1 MKRARHILP
10 TMTKGMFLVLL
21 MLALANPS
29 SPASAQS
36 GLSDGAFDTS
46 QPLEIQADSL
56 EVQQENQ
63 LAIFE
68 GKVEVVQG
76 AIRMRADKLVV
87 HYSNKKS
94 SNDGGPTNIRKIDAS
109 GKVFLSS
116 PRETA
121 QGDKGTYDV
130 QNKQV
135 DLEGN
140 VVLTQG
146 ENVLR
151 GNTMT
156 LNLVTGKSRVEGG
169 PVSEGKPGRVKGIFV
184 PEASGD
190 Q

>member
-1 MKRARHILP
+1 MDRARRILP
-10 TMTKGMFLVLL
+10 ATTKGVFLLIL
-21 MLALANPS
+21 GLAFTLPTPS
-29 SPASAQS
+29 AMAQS
-36 GLSDGAFDTS
+36 GLSGGAFDTS

-76 AIRMRADKLVV
+76 EIRMRANKLVV
-87 HYSNKKS
+87 HYSDKKS
-94 SNDGGPTNIRKIDAS
+94 SNQDGPTNIRKIDAS

-130 QNKQV
+130 QNKRV

-146 ENVLR
+146 SNVLR
-151 GNTMT
+151 GSSMT

-184 PEASGD
+184 PEPSGD
-190 Q
+190 E

>member
-1 MKRARHILP
+1 MERARHILP
-10 TMTKGMFLVLL
+10 VVTKGTALLFLTL
-21 MLALANPS
+21 MLAGPS
-29 SPASAQS
+29 ATAVAQS

-76 AIRMRADKLVV
+76 QIRMRAEKLVV

-94 SNDGGPTNIRKIDAS
+94 QNDDGPTNIRKIDAS

-121 QGDKGTYDV
+121 QGDRGTYDV
-130 QNKQV
+130 LNKRV

-146 ENVLR
+146 KNVLR
-151 GNTMT
+151 GSTMT

-169 PVSEGKPGRVKGIFV
+169 AASEGTSGRVKGIFV
-184 PEASGD
+184 PEADGD
-190 Q
+190 E